1 MIVISNMRRGFTLI
15 ELLCTMAISSIL
27 LLLAATMLRSSGDGY
42 ERVGGSVASEREARA
57 LITQL
62 TSDLSTALYHED
74 EVIEK
79 SSAAWPQDRIGIL
92 SLQPAQAQT
101 DVGRVG
107 DLCAVNYYIKDL
119 TISGKTVRCIMRG
132 FRESSETF
140 KALQDDKVVTLFSA
154 RDTIDEPVAF
164 GILSFEARP
173 KSRDASGQWV
183 DWDRADSKGPEALDV
198 RVIIARRDLAARFK
212 QAADWD
218 GSGLLGNPG
227 EEDRN
232 KNLEVYSTLI
242 TFGNHANH

>member
-1 MIVISNMRRGFTLI
+1 MIAISNMRRGFTLI
-15 ELLCTMAISSIL
+15 ELLCSMAIGSIL

-62 TSDLSTALYHED
+62 ASDLSTALYHED

-101 DVGRVG
+101 DAGRIG
-107 DLCAVNYYIKDL
+107 DLCAVNYYLKDL
-119 TISGKTVRCIMRG
+119 TISGKTVRCLMRG

-140 KALQDDKVVTLFSA
+140 KALEDDKVVTLFSA
-154 RDTIDEPVAF
+154 RDNIDEPVAF
-164 GILSFEARP
+164 GVLSFEARP
-173 KSRDASGQWV
+173 KFRDASGKWV
-183 DWDRADSKGPEALDV
+183 DWDTADSNGPDALDV
-198 RVIIARRDLAARFK
+198 RVTIARRDLAARLK
-212 QAADWD
+212 QAADWN
-218 GSGLLGNPG
+218 GSVLLGRPG
-227 EEDRN
+227 EEDHN

-242 TFGNHANH
+242 TFGNHENH